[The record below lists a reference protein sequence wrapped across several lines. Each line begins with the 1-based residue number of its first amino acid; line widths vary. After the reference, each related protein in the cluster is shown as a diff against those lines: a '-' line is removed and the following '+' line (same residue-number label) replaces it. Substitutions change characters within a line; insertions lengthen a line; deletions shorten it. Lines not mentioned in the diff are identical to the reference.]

1 MRWRGADGTK
11 WRVRQRRLAWTAKV
25 PFGDAVDA
33 MPHGLGDDP
42 ISFVIGLPGLVLF
55 LIVLALWLAEFALRL
70 LLAPVAMVLRLA
82 RVVPYRLELI
92 RGGRHVDTYEPV
104 GLPAL
109 WRERR
114 RLAAGDA
121 YRG

>member
-1 MRWRGADGTK
+1 MP
-11 WRVRQRRLAWTAKV
+11 L
-25 PFGDAVDA
+25 GDAVDVI
-33 MPHGLGDDP
+33 PGGLGDDP
-42 ISFVIGLPGLVLF
+42 VSFVIGLPGLVIF
-55 LIVLALWLAEFALRL
+55 LVALALWFAEFALRL

-114 RLAAGDA
+114 RLAAGGA